1 MAAKKIKEILEG
13 GTGLPPNP
21 TIDIP
26 SPSIVIPVDKYHGI
40 GGSYVI
46 DPATGKRTRIEGP
59 AVAADGI
66 RPNEQPETEQPQ
78 GEALANE
85 SE

>member
-1 MAAKKIKEILEG
+1 MVKRKDSDKMQVPVGA
-13 GTGLPPNP
+13 NNH
-21 TIDIP
+21 
-26 SPSIVIPVDKYHGI
+26 SPVQAPAIPVDEFHGM
-40 GGSYVI
+40 GGSYI
-46 DPATGKRTRIEGP
+46 LDPVAGTRIRVAGP
-59 AVAADGI
+59 AAGADGI